1 MFMDRL
7 QKMGFGTREVLA
19 FSRIMDISIRTG
31 EKVRCF
37 FWQGVSGSLKPVESL
52 LGLIN
57 SPFSKD

>member
-7 QKMGFGTREVLA
+7 QKMGFDTREVLA

-37 FWQGVSGSLKPVESL
+37 FWQGVSGSLKSVESL
-52 LGLIN
+52 L
-57 SPFSKD
+57 